1 MGQQS
6 IVFIEPLANQVIIY
20 KTLVFSLNICLQ
32 IILVYGR
39 FPHSCLL
46 YLASILVDEYGSLEF
61 VQPGMLS
68 MLEVFFDFKFFKLIV

>member
-1 MGQQS
+1 
-6 IVFIEPLANQVIIY
+6 
-20 KTLVFSLNICLQ
+20 LQ

-46 YLASILVDEYGSLEF
+46 YLASILVDEYGNLEF